1 MAAPVGA
8 ALETAPE
15 AAEARLEVALATAPP
30 EEVGEEL
37 EAADDEADEEDAAEE
52 EVIMEELDAAE
63 EDAADE
69 LAAVEAAVE
78 APDRGVV
85 LRVMPTEAQLCW
97 L

>member
-15 AAEARLEVALATAPP
+15 AAEAMLEVALATAPVD
-30 EEVGEEL
+30 VGAEL
-37 EAADDEADEEDAAEE
+37 EAADEEADEEDAAEE

-63 EDAADE
+63 DDAAEE
-69 LAAVEAAVE
+69 LAEVEAAVD
-78 APDRGVV
+78 APERGVV

>member
-1 MAAPVGA
+1 LAAPVGA

-15 AAEARLEVALATAPP
+15 AAEARLEVAPATAPV
-30 EEVGEEL
+30 EVGAEL
-37 EAADDEADEEDAAEE
+37 EAADDEADEEDAAEDE
-52 EVIMEELDAAE
+52 IIMEELDAAE